1 MSDTEIE
8 QRNAR
13 TTREFLAAWS
23 KLSTETL
30 LPYFTPGAVYQNM
43 PWPPLEG
50 TAAIGGFMSAFF
62 PMADKL
68 RFDTSLLTAKD
79 AHVYTERVD
88 HFWLKDGTHISLA
101 ILGVF
106 EFDAAGKIKAWRD
119 YFDLKSW
126 LDQGGPA
133 L

>member
-1 MSDTEIE
+1 MTDTDIE

-23 KLSTETL
+23 NLSTSAL
-30 LPYFTPGAVYQNM
+30 MPYFAPGAVYQNM
-43 PWPPLEG
+43 PWPALEG
-50 TAAIGGFMSAFF
+50 TTAIAGFLDAFF

-68 RFDTSLLTAKD
+68 QFDTSLLTTKGSL
-79 AHVYTERVD
+79 VYTERVD
-88 HFWLKDGTHISLA
+88 QFWLKGGPHISLA

-106 EFDAAGKIKAWRD
+106 EFDNAGKIKAWRD

>member
-1 MSDTEIE
+1 MTDTDIE

-23 KLSTETL
+23 KLSTAAL
-30 LPYFTPGAVYQNM
+30 LPYFTPAAVYQNM
-43 PWPPLEG
+43 PWPALEG
-50 TAAIGGFMSAFF
+50 TAAIAGFMDAFF
-62 PMADKL
+62 PMADKVQ
-68 RFDTSLLTAKD
+68 FDTNLLTTKGSL
-79 AHVYTERVD
+79 VYTERVD
-88 HFWLKDGTHISLA
+88 QFWLKGGPHISLA

-106 EFDAAGKIKAWRD
+106 EFDNAGKIKAWRD